1 MLTLY
6 KNIKARR
13 LDLKMS
19 QDRLAELTGYRDRS
33 SIAKIEKGDVDLAE
47 SKIREFAKALKTT
60 PQELMGW
67 DDIGTNI
74 FTDDNISSPEDSME
88 SPKTKKRA
96 SKNLN
101 KILNAIGMSPVELS
115 KDSGV
120 SKSALNH
127 YLKGDLVPSQE
138 NAEKMAA
145 VLKVNP
151 LWLMGIQKNMIPDQP
166 VVSDG
171 AVQIK
176 VLGRV
181 AAGIP
186 IEAVTEYIDTE
197 EIPAKMAQ
205 SGDYFGLQIHGDSM
219 EPRMR
224 EGDVVIVR
232 QQDDAENGDIV
243 IAMVNGSDATCKRLT
258 KYAGGI
264 GLISLNPNYDPMMF
278 TDQEIV
284 DKPVRIIGKVV
295 ELRAKF

>member
-101 KILNAIGMSPVELS
+101 KILNAIGMSLVELS

-151 LWLMGIQKNMIPDQP
+151 LWLMGIQKNMIPDQQ

-232 QQDDAENGDIV
+232 KQDDAENGDIV